1 MIDEADRQR
10 IRVGFRCDP
19 ALDNQFNELA
29 KKLHMTI
36 NDAHIDAMKM
46 WLYSKAIDSAL
57 MEVELKRKNIDV
69 LEQYLLKI
77 KEEQLISP
85 ELVKEKITDAIKKE
99 IDQYVLRID
108 RHRMSDNI
116 IEYASSIAN
125 KNNLLLRDVMELFKE
140 SALNQFP
147 DNPGNIRLIKIESA
161 ISKIEGV

>member
-1 MIDEADRQR
+1 MIDEADHQR

-19 ALDNQFNELA
+19 ILDNKFNELA

-36 NDAHIDAMKM
+36 NDAHVDAMKM

-57 MEVELKRKNIDV
+57 IEVELKRKNIDV

-77 KEEQLISP
+77 KEEQLIQP
-85 ELVKEKITDAIKKE
+85 ESVKEKITDSIKKE

-140 SALNQFP
+140 SALTQFP

-161 ISKIEGV
+161 INKIEGV